1 MIFRTFLNKK
11 KYIEVVKGEGI
22 NLFSKKGKKYT
33 DQTGG
38 VTGHAILGWG
48 NKKVI
53 NSINKHFECVKILN
67 IGTNK
72 RPVTPRQNTKFL
84 SNFEIRS
91 FLLSFCNTEGL
102 SIFPFTLN
110 ERYIRGTTAQTN
122 DGIKISTIILSLTY
136 CLA

>member
-33 DQTGG
+33 DLTGG

-53 NSINKHFECVKILN
+53 NSINKQIKKFGHIDYKTFRKCKS
-67 IGTNK
+67 
-72 RPVTPRQNTKFL
+72 TK
-84 SNFEIRS
+84 
-91 FLLSFCNTEGL
+91 
-102 SIFPFTLN
+102 
-110 ERYIRGTTAQTN
+110 
-122 DGIKISTIILSLTY
+122 
-136 CLA
+136 